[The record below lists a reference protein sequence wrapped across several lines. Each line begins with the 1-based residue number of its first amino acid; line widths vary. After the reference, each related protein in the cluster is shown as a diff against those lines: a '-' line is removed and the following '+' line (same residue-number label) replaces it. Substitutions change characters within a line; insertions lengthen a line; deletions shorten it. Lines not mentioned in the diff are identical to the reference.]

1 VRSGA
6 RGVDLSEL
14 PLVVF
19 SHLRWDSVYQRPQH
33 LISRLAR
40 RQMVLFVEEPVAAEP
55 GVPDSWDV
63 QFATPRLRI
72 CRPILTNP
80 GAGFGGE
87 LDRLAKMMNL
97 LLRWQEV
104 GEHAAWL
111 YTPMAWPLARSLSPE
126 LVVYDCMDELS
137 AFLGAPP
144 DMRAREA
151 ELIRAADVVFTGGA
165 SLYRAKRALHP
176 RVRCFPSSV
185 DARHFRP
192 AREALALPPDLRA
205 IEGPRLGFYGVLDE
219 RLDLDLLAALAD
231 ARPDWQTVLVGPIC
245 KIDPASLPQRKNL
258 HYLGQRSYADLPGY
272 LAGFDVCLLP
282 FARNEATRFIS
293 PTKTLE
299 YMAAEKPIVST
310 RIPDVADAYADVV
323 YLADT
328 ADDFVAG
335 CSAALTQGA
344 AEREKR
350 AEAMQ
355 RILQRTSWA
364 TTVEAMRR
372 ELRLAARR
380 RPLLLPARATTAAS
394 AAGWVGSSV
403 S

>member
-1 VRSGA
+1 MT
-6 RGVDLSEL
+6 EL
-14 PLVVF
+14 PLVVY

-33 LISRLAR
+33 LVSRLSR
-40 RQMVLFVEEPVAAEP
+40 RRLVLFVEEPIAAEP

-72 CRPILTNP
+72 CRPVLTSDGSN
-80 GAGFGGE
+80 GFGGDFE
-87 LDRLAKMMNL
+87 RLAKMMTL

-104 GEHAAWL
+104 GDHTAWL
-111 YTPMAWPLARSLSPE
+111 YTPMAWPLARSLAPE

-137 AFLGAPP
+137 AFLGAPAA
-144 DMRAREA
+144 MREREA
-151 ELIRAADVVFTGGA
+151 ELLRSADVVFTGGA
-165 SLYRAKRALHP
+165 SLYRAKRSQHP

-205 IEGPRLGFYGVLDE
+205 IPGPRLGYYGVLDE

-231 ARPDWQTVLVGPIC
+231 ARPEWNTVLIGPIC
-245 KIDPASLPQRKNL
+245 KIDPASLPERPNL
-258 HYLGQRSYADLPGY
+258 HYLGQRAYEDLPGY
-272 LAGFDVCLLP
+272 LAGFDACLLP

-310 RIPDVADAYADVV
+310 PIPDVADAYADVV
-323 YLADT
+323 YLADGP
-328 ADDFVAG
+328 AEFVAA
-335 CSAALTQGA
+335 CERALAAGP
-344 AEREKR
+344 AERERR
-350 AEAMQ
+350 AEAM
-355 RILQRTSWA
+355 RRVLQRTSWA

-380 RPLLLPARATTAAS
+380 RPLLLPARATAS
-394 AAGWVGSSV
+394 AGYAGTHAS
-403 S
+403 

>member
-1 VRSGA
+1 MN
-6 RGVDLSEL
+6 EL

-19 SHLRWDSVYQRPQH
+19 SHLRWDSVYQRPHH

-40 RQMVLFVEEPVAAEP
+40 RRLVLFIEEPLKAEP

-63 QFATPRLRI
+63 QFTTPRLRI
-72 CRPILTNP
+72 CRPVLS
-80 GAGFGGE
+80 GAHAGF
-87 LDRLAKMMNL
+87 DREFERLGKMMSL

-104 GEHAAWL
+104 EDHVAWL

-137 AFLGAPP
+137 AFLGAPAA
-144 DMRAREA
+144 MRDREA
-151 ELIRAADVVFTGGA
+151 ELMRSADVVFTGGA

-205 IEGPRLGFYGVLDE
+205 ISGPRLGFFGVLDE
-219 RLDLDLLAALAD
+219 RLDLELLEALAD
-231 ARPDWQTVLVGPIC
+231 ARPDWQTVLIGPTC
-245 KIDPASLPQRKNL
+245 KIDPARLPRRKNL

-272 LAGFDVCLLP
+272 LAGFDACLLP

-328 ADDFVAG
+328 PDEFVAA
-335 CSAALTQGA
+335 CARALTAGA
-344 AEREKR
+344 AEREAR
-350 AEAMQ
+350 AEGMR

-380 RPLLLPARATTAAS
+380 RPLLLPARATATATAT
-394 AAGWVGSSV
+394 AGWAGTQV

>member
-1 VRSGA
+1 M
-6 RGVDLSEL
+6 SEL

-19 SHLRWDSVYQRPQH
+19 SHLRWDSVFQRPHH
-33 LISRLAR
+33 LISRLSR
-40 RQMVLFVEEPVAAEP
+40 RRLVLFVEEPMAAEP

-72 CRPILTNP
+72 CRPVLT
-80 GAGFGGE
+80 GESAGFGGDFE
-87 LDRLAKMMNL
+87 RLARMMNL

-104 GEHAAWL
+104 EDHVAWL
-111 YTPMAWPLARSLSPE
+111 YTPMAWPLARSLSPQ

-137 AFLGAPP
+137 AFLGAPSE
-144 DMRAREA
+144 MRDREA
-151 ELIRAADVVFTGGA
+151 ELLRSADAVFTGGA
-165 SLYRAKRALHP
+165 SLYRAKRAHHP

-192 AREALALPPDLRA
+192 AREPLALPPDLRA
-205 IEGPRLGFYGVLDE
+205 IPGPRLGFFGVLDE
-219 RLDLDLLAALAD
+219 RLDRDLLAAVAD
-231 ARPDWQTVLVGPIC
+231 ARPDWQTVLIGPVC
-245 KIDPASLPQRKNL
+245 KIDPALLPQRPNL
-258 HYLGQRSYADLPGY
+258 HYLGQRAYDDLPGY

-299 YMAAEKPIVST
+299 YMAAEKPIVAT
-310 RIPDVADAYADVV
+310 RIPDVADAYSEVV
-323 YLADT
+323 YVADSPAEFIAACERALA
-328 ADDFVAG
+328 A
-335 CSAALTQGA
+335 SP
-344 AEREKR
+344 AEREAR
-350 AEAMQ
+350 AEGM
-355 RILQRTSWA
+355 RRVLQRTSWA

-380 RPLLLPARATTAAS
+380 RPLLPARATE
-394 AAGWVGSSV
+394 AAGWAGTQV

>member
-1 VRSGA
+1 
-6 RGVDLSEL
+6 
-14 PLVVF
+14 LVVY
-19 SHLRWDSVYQRPQH
+19 SHLRWDSVYQRPHH

-40 RQMVLFVEEPVAAEP
+40 RRLVLFIEEPALAEP

-72 CRPILTNP
+72 CRPVLQGGV
-80 GAGFGGE
+80 GAGFGG
-87 LDRLAKMMNL
+87 DRERLEKMMSL

-104 GEHAAWL
+104 DDHVAWL
-111 YTPMAWPLARSLSPE
+111 YTPMAWPLARSLEPE
-126 LVVYDCMDELS
+126 LVAYDCMDELS
-137 AFLGAPP
+137 AFRGAPP
-144 DMRAREA
+144 EMRVREA
-151 ELIRAADVVFTGGA
+151 DLLRSADVVFTGGA

-192 AREALALPPDLRA
+192 AREALALPPDLRS
-205 IEGPRLGFYGVLDE
+205 IEGPRLGYYGVLDE

-231 ARPDWQTVLVGPIC
+231 ARPDWQTVLIGPVC
-245 KIDPASLPQRKNL
+245 KIDPADLPRRPNI
-258 HYLGQRSYADLPGY
+258 HYLGQRAYADLPGY

-310 RIPDVADAYADVV
+310 RIADVADAYADIVH
-323 YLADT
+323 LADGP
-328 ADDFVAG
+328 AEFAAA
-335 CSAALTQGA
+335 CEAALGMGRD
-344 AEREKR
+344 ERDARVEGMR
-350 AEAMQ
+350 
-355 RILQRTSWA
+355 RVLQRTSWA

-380 RPLLLPARATTAAS
+380 RPLLLPARATA
-394 AAGWVGSSV
+394 AAGWAGSQVV

>member
-1 VRSGA
+1 
-6 RGVDLSEL
+6 LSEL

-40 RQMVLFVEEPVAAEP
+40 RRLVLFVEEPISAEP

-63 QFATPRLRI
+63 QFTTPRLRI
-72 CRPILTNP
+72 CRPIVGDAT
-80 GAGFGGE
+80 GGFGGNAE
-87 LDRLAKMMNL
+87 RLEKMMRL
-97 LLRWQEV
+97 LLRWQEI
-104 GEHAAWL
+104 EDHAAWL

-137 AFLGAPP
+137 AFLDAPRQ
-144 DMRAREA
+144 MREREA
-151 ELIRAADVVFTGGA
+151 ELMRSADVVFTGGP

-185 DARHFRP
+185 DVRHFRP

-205 IEGPRLGFYGVLDE
+205 IPGPRLGFFGVLDE
-219 RLDLDLLAALAD
+219 RLDLELLEKVAE
-231 ARPDWQTVLVGPIC
+231 ARPDWQIVMIGPTC
-245 KIDPASLPQRKNL
+245 KIDPAALPQRANL
-258 HYLGQRSYADLPGY
+258 HYLGQRAYEDLPGY
-272 LAGFDVCLLP
+272 LAGFDACLLP

-310 RIPDVADAYADVV
+310 RIPDVADAYGDIV
-323 YLADT
+323 YLADS
-328 ADDFVAG
+328 ADEFVAA
-335 CSAALTQGA
+335 CEAALA
-344 AEREKR
+344 AGRDERDER
-350 AEAMQ
+350 TEGM
-355 RILQRTSWA
+355 RRVLQRTSWA

-372 ELRLAARR
+372 EMRLAARR
-380 RPLLLPARATTAAS
+380 RPLLLPARATAV
-394 AAGWVGSSV
+394 AGGGWAGTRV